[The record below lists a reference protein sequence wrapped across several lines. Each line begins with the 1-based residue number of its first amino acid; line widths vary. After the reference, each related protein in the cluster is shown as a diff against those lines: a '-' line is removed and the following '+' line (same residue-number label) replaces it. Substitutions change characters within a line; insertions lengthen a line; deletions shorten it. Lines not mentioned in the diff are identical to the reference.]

1 MAGTFLQVQRPPS
14 RRQYP
19 SCERPALTGPER
31 LARIFHPRSRR
42 LRVER
47 FVIVPFGVLRVTRST
62 RQRLKAGDLPHV
74 QNELTAALEHIQDA
88 SKSLSNAH
96 HGEDQINHT
105 RDNGGLLEILYL
117 VGQLIR
123 AELPNDGK
131 CTTCGRVRGGP

>member
-1 MAGTFLQVQRPPS
+1 
-14 RRQYP
+14 
-19 SCERPALTGPER
+19 
-31 LARIFHPRSRR
+31 
-42 LRVER
+42 
-47 FVIVPFGVLRVTRST
+47 VPFGVLRVTRST